1 MKTFTPSAP
10 IAAFFEA
17 LIAQANQAPYQ
28 AANAGGVALLELN
41 IVLPPIPAAPSDPV
55 ELAFFTDICMN
66 LYNQL
71 QAAAAAQAADLAQY
85 PGVTAPSASA
95 PQYPGAAPVV
105 ASQYDLSAQA
115 NVSAP

>member
-1 MKTFTPSAP
+1 MKPFTPSAP

-17 LIAQANQAPYQ
+17 LVAQATQAPYQ

-66 LYNQL
+66 LYTQL

-85 PGVTAPSASA
+85 PGVTAP
-95 PQYPGAAPVV
+95 AAV
-105 ASQYDLSAQA
+105 SQYDPAVIAQA